1 MGGFEVMRM
10 CGSVKMVLR
19 ENPQLWFDEGSLS
32 ESVVA
37 SLSLSSTKSEISLGK
52 QRLGVVR
59 GSVGGS

>member
-1 MGGFEVMRM
+1 MGGFEVTRM

-19 ENPQLWFDEGSLS
+19 ENPQLRFDRESLS

-37 SLSLSSTKSEISLGK
+37 SLSLSSTKSEISLGNH
-52 QRLGVVR
+52 RVGVVR